1 MTTTTAIAGAAT
13 KQAAYTAELVSY
25 HCAFYFERIFEL
37 FCDIKPELACGI
49 CIYWRQ
55 GFGKFAAS
63 QVARGSPWCN
73 SQLKYVVQNAI
84 DGLSK
89 FFTYMARGPQDDNQI
104 TENK

>member
-1 MTTTTAIAGAAT
+1 MTTTTAIAGATT

-25 HCAFYFERIFEL
+25 LDIIDLAQIFQL
-37 FCDIKPELACGI
+37 LCNIKPDVTSSI
-49 CIYWRQ
+49 CIYWCQ
-55 GFGKFAAS
+55 GFGKFAVS